1 VTQNGPKLGTVRF
14 LLMQPKRLGV
24 KVFVDSVVLDDID
37 ASKPSAMTRTA
48 WVNYLLQQGLA
59 SLTQIDRSRING

>member
-1 VTQNGPKLGTVRF
+1 
-14 LLMQPKRLGV
+14 MQPKRLGV

-37 ASKPSAMTRTA
+37 ASRPSAMTRTA